1 MAAEADLGLW
11 LGAGFTGI
19 FFPPLR
25 ALELKF
31 IGR

>member
-1 MAAEADLGLW
+1 MASGADLGLW
-11 LGAGFTGI
+11 LGAGFTAI